1 MRHVLRIV
9 SCGLFAAFAMSASAA
24 DYVHPFHAVQPKE
37 APHEV
42 LLVVEIPAGSFTK
55 YELGPDGLLHVDRF
69 IAMPVAYPANY
80 GSVART
86 RGGDGDPLDALIITR
101 APVLPGSLI
110 RFRPIGVLR
119 MLDKG
124 EADEKLIGVPV
135 EKVDAS
141 YAAVRELKDLP
152 QQDLQRIEAFF
163 RVYKQLP
170 PGSNT
175 IELQGWG
182 DAAEARR
189 LIAQGLRDF
198 QDKR

>member
-1 MRHVLRIV
+1 MRKTLSVLLCSLATI
-9 SCGLFAAFAMSASAA
+9 CALTASAA
-24 DYVHPFHAVQPKE
+24 GYVHPFHAAQPPE
-37 APHEV
+37 APNEV

-55 YELGPDGLLHVDRF
+55 YEIGPDGLLHVDRF
-69 IAMPVAYPANY
+69 IAMPVTYPANY
-80 GSVART
+80 GSVPRT

-101 APVLPGSLI
+101 SPLLPGSLI

-119 MLDKG
+119 MLDRG
-124 EADEKLIGVPV
+124 EADEKVIGVPV
-135 EKVDAS
+135 DKVDAS

-152 QQDLQRIEAFF
+152 QQDLQRLEAFF

-170 PGSNT
+170 PGSDT

-182 DAAEARR
+182 DAAQARR

-198 QDKR
+198 QEKQ